1 MGKKSNQLDEMQE
14 LKLLKIEKN
23 GLRLAFYGLLI
34 VIFLQIILGMGRIDM
49 LRNIAGELVVFLCL
63 CIYLVAGCIK
73 NGIWDRNLKP
83 NLKTNLIVS
92 LIGSFISGIIIL
104 VGNWCIYRTLWSA
117 FLSGF
122 GTFLCTFVLSFAAV
136 SIAAR
141 LYKKRAAILEQ
152 GHEDQPIQ

>member
-1 MGKKSNQLDEMQE
+1 MDKKSNQLDEMQE
-14 LKLLKIEKN
+14 LKLLKIEGN
-23 GLRLAFYGLLI
+23 GLWLVFYGLLI

-63 CIYLVAGCIK
+63 CIYLVARCIR
-73 NGIWDRNLKP
+73 NGIWDRRLKP

-92 LIGSFISGIIIL
+92 LIGSLFSGTVIFI
-104 VGNWCIYRTLWSA
+104 GNWFVVYNKLWTA

-136 SIAAR
+136 SITAR
-141 LYKKRAAILEQ
+141 ICKKRAATLE
-152 GHEDQPIQ
+152 EDSEEHSI